1 VIHRTPRPVY
11 ELEDLNGTFFEGQ
24 FYGEELT
31 PVRVTK
37 RTTYKIDRI
46 LDNQYRN
53 GILEYVVRW
62 KGYRKDFDSWVPA
75 DSVKK
80 I

>member
-1 VIHRTPRPVY
+1 
-11 ELEDLNGTFFEGQ
+11 LEDLNGTLIEGH
-24 FYGEELT
+24 FYGEILT

-37 RTTYKIDRI
+37 RTVYKIDKIIDKR
-46 LDNQYRN
+46 YRK
-53 GILEYVVRW
+53 GILEYLVRW

-75 DSVKK
+75 ASVKN